1 LLRGS
6 SFAEKRVI
14 DLMNARYVSF
24 YFCFRKGTN
33 GYDEDAAALYNESLK
48 EDADFKAGLPPV
60 VLYAPDGLKSLKSI
74 PREVQFDK
82 DKFHDAL
89 RDALREHPA
98 YDAPA
103 PEEKKLLAAAEA
115 APRDAAAH
123 YRAGEARERAAAPAA
138 GLYEKAIAA
147 APESEWAARAH
158 LRLATMAR
166 HARAWDDAE
175 KRLESAEAV
184 NAGDRFNF
192 ADDVA
197 MERAHR
203 QLADQK
209 HAKALEL
216 LDAAIRASPASNRM
230 GELRFYAGVAN
241 FFLAKRDWAHYH
253 WWWVLENIP
262 EDHHVLRCSVALTA
276 EGNCFANPELAGFA
290 GAKEMTISDGA
301 AARDV
306 ARSDYDRLK
315 DKYAP

>member
-1 LLRGS
+1 
-6 SFAEKRVI
+6 
-14 DLMNARYVSF
+14 MNARYVPF

-33 GYDEDAAALYNESLK
+33 GYDEEAAALYNESLK
-48 EDADFKAGLPPV
+48 DDADFKAGIPAV
-60 VLYAPDGLKSLKSI
+60 VLYTPDGRKALKSI

-82 DKFHDAL
+82 GKFHDAL
-89 RDALREHPA
+89 RDALLENPA
-98 YDAPA
+98 YDAPG

-115 APRDAAAH
+115 APRDAAAQ
-123 YRAGEARERAAAPAA
+123 YRAAEAREKAAAPAA
-138 GLYEKAIAA
+138 EPYEKAIAA

-158 LRLATMAR
+158 LRLAMMAR
-166 HARAWDDAE
+166 HGGAWDEAE
-175 KRLESAEAV
+175 KRLKSAEAI
-184 NAGDRFNF
+184 NGGDRFKL
-192 ADDVA
+192 ADECA

-203 QLADQK
+203 LLADQK

-301 AARDV
+301 AARDA
-306 ARSDYDRLK
+306 ARSDYERLK
-315 DKYAP
+315 DKYGQ

>member
-1 LLRGS
+1 
-6 SFAEKRVI
+6 
-14 DLMNARYVSF
+14 MNARTVPF

-33 GYDEDAAALYNESLK
+33 GYDADAAAIYNEGLK
-48 EDADFKAGLPPV
+48 DDADFKAGLPAV
-60 VLYAPDGLKSLKSI
+60 VLYTPDGRKALKSI

-82 DKFHDAL
+82 DKFFEAL
-89 RDALREHPA
+89 RDAVREHPE
-98 YDAPA
+98 YDAPS
-103 PEEKKLLAAAEA
+103 PEEKRLLAAAEA
-115 APRDAAAH
+115 SPRDAAAQ
-123 YRAGEARERAAAPAA
+123 YLAGEAREKAAAPSAE
-138 GLYEKAIAA
+138 LYGKAIAA

-166 HARAWDDAE
+166 HGRAWDEAE
-175 KRLESAEAV
+175 RRLNSAERI
-184 NAGDRFNF
+184 NAADRFKI
-192 ADDVA
+192 ADDIA

-203 QLADQK
+203 LLAGQK
-209 HAKALEL
+209 HASALEI

-253 WWWVLENIP
+253 WWWVLENLP

-301 AARDV
+301 AARDA
-306 ARSDYDRLK
+306 ARSDYERLK
-315 DKYAP
+315 DQYGR